1 MYQSGYGNNGNNGNE
16 GNGINNMYINNNLRG
31 YSSRHSDYDN
41 AFNMD
46 FEYSYLELM
55 SNFGILVSRT
65 YDMYSN
71 IETRISSMIETQN
84 ERRRYVTRR
93 RERSRSNRDA
103 LEHPVANDND
113 NTSILEDSHSSN
125 EAHNENGSQERDVRG
140 TTGVRNT
147 GNVTRNRTTVGS
159 GSGSGSG
166 TRGTAARNART
177 SLFDMGSVIYS
188 IPRTVLLNPNNDN
201 AASNRRRTGG
211 LTISEIE
218 EHTEIMTYGTIPP
231 NEIKNT
237 ECPITRETFTPESVV
252 LAVKH
257 CKHCFVP
264 FRMMTWLETHS
275 TCPLCR
281 ENVVNVR
288 ASHTNDST
296 GTNTNTNTETTI
308 NNTENPENEDSLGN
322 TDNTDNADNTD
333 NRNTAE
339 NISISN
345 IFNTLLQNRSNDF
358 NNLSIDNVNNN
369 SIVFSFDVPASR
381 ESSQN
386 SNSNPFIFPEI
397 ERLMNSAISRNN
409 EEQDNQQYNEP
420 ELE

>member
-1 MYQSGYGNNGNNGNE
+1 
-16 GNGINNMYINNNLRG
+16 
-31 YSSRHSDYDN
+31 
-41 AFNMD
+41 
-46 FEYSYLELM
+46 
-55 SNFGILVSRT
+55 
-65 YDMYSN
+65 
-71 IETRISSMIETQN
+71 
-84 ERRRYVTRR
+84 
-93 RERSRSNRDA
+93 
-103 LEHPVANDND
+103 
-113 NTSILEDSHSSN
+113 
-125 EAHNENGSQERDVRG
+125 
-140 TTGVRNT
+140 
-147 GNVTRNRTTVGS
+147 
-159 GSGSGSG
+159 
-166 TRGTAARNART
+166 
-177 SLFDMGSVIYS
+177 
-188 IPRTVLLNPNNDN
+188 
-201 AASNRRRTGG
+201 
-211 LTISEIE
+211 
-218 EHTEIMTYGTIPP
+218 
-231 NEIKNT
+231 
-237 ECPITRETFTPESVV
+237 
-252 LAVKH
+252 
-257 CKHCFVP
+257 
-264 FRMMTWLETHS
+264 MMTWLETHS

-288 ASHTNDST
+288 ASHTNDSM

-409 EEQDNQQYNEP
+409 EERDNQQDNEP
-420 ELE
+420 ELD